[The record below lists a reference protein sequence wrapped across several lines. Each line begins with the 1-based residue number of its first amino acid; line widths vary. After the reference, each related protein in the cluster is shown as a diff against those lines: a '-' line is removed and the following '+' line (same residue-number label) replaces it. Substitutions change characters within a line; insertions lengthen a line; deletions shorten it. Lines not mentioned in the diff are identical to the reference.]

1 MARRPSA
8 RCREYTPWIVNSNMH
23 CWYQLMV
30 FRGGEGLVLFVARQ
44 LERPLLDKVREAEQV
59 LLACASHCLYG
70 RGHRN
75 LRVLPI
81 VGPSHR
87 NLRVLPLPLV
97 QVVMSTMVEWSTLP
111 QESALLAKI
120 VEDAMAL
127 ARWTSVYA
135 SVPQTGHAHELIL
148 AVDPDDTSS
157 VSMEGVSRRAVMEA
171 IQHCSCAPRSVRDLR
186 LTPHGPPANA
196 ALPGH
201 DKPSCVFYPRF
212 LAWKP
217 ACSTCRSL

>member
-1 MARRPSA
+1 MCAN
-8 RCREYTPWIVNSNMH
+8 PWIVNSNML

-44 LERPLLDKVREAEQV
+44 LERPLLVKVREAEQV
-59 LLACASHCLYG
+59 LLACASHCVLCG

-75 LRVLPI
+75 LRVPPI

-127 ARWTSVYA
+127 ARWTNSG
-135 SVPQTGHAHELIL
+135 SLKSIQLTL
-148 AVDPDDTSS
+148 
-157 VSMEGVSRRAVMEA
+157 SR
-171 IQHCSCAPRSVRDLR
+171 CL
-186 LTPHGPPANA
+186 
-196 ALPGH
+196 
-201 DKPSCVFYPRF
+201 
-212 LAWKP
+212 
-217 ACSTCRSL
+217 